1 MRSRQH
7 TVRMDLTLS
16 LPRRDVLPVIFDNKE
31 KRNVLITFQL
41 LRLAA
46 ERSAHRPFLCNL
58 DTDSSLSDGSVIAEQ
73 DPVIS
78 TNQDKEKE
86 VVFLKSL
93 PLSCRSHRSSQQII
107 RPKIPVPSI
116 LHPYS
121 NFLLLILHSKQWFW
135 SRGFSN
141 LDKFNFK
148 CIELT
153 PINVIF
159 YKWLKSI
166 TSNNTTFKNR
176 KWKCNCIIIP

>member
-16 LPRRDVLPVIFDNKE
+16 LPRRHVLPVIFDNKE

-41 LRLAA
+41 LRLDA

-93 PLSCRSHRSSQQII
+93 PLGCRSHRSSQQII

-121 NFLLLILHSKQWFW
+121 NFLLLILHSISSGSEAGDFQILTNLI
-135 SRGFSN
+135 SN
-141 LDKFNFK
+141 VLN
-148 CIELT
+148 
-153 PINVIF
+153 
-159 YKWLKSI
+159 
-166 TSNNTTFKNR
+166 
-176 KWKCNCIIIP
+176 